1 MANKF
6 KIYSYLKFTLML
18 SNFPI
23 KKLEDEYIPSEL
35 FEIAEPPRKI
45 FIRGTIPDPSFIRL
59 AVVGSRKYTP
69 YGKEACKKLIL
80 GLRGYNIVIVSGLAL
95 GIDSIAHEAALEAG
109 LPTMAIPGSGLSQSV
124 LYPHSHANLAK
135 RILEKGGC
143 LLSEYEQDQE
153 AAPWT
158 FPQRN
163 RIMAGISKAV
173 LVIEAEKKSGTMITA
188 RLATEYNRD
197 VLAVPGSIFSKTS
210 EGTHLLMK
218 LGATPISSSEDILE
232 ALGIIEEEKVKQ
244 EKLFDDCNQ
253 EELDILKILDS
264 PKTKEEICETLNI
277 STQKINSTLTML
289 EIKGLVKESVGK
301 IYLV

>member
-1 MANKF
+1 MKYDNIMANKF
-6 KIYSYLKFTLML
+6 KIYSYLKFTLMI

-153 AAPWT
+153 AAPAAS
-158 FPQRN
+158 PRA
-163 RIMAGISKAV
+163 AGFR
-173 LVIEAEKKSGTMITA
+173 T
-188 RLATEYNRD
+188 R
-197 VLAVPGSIFSKTS
+197 
-210 EGTHLLMK
+210 
-218 LGATPISSSEDILE
+218 SS
-232 ALGIIEEEKVKQ
+232 A
-244 EKLFDDCNQ
+244 NW
-253 EELDILKILDS
+253 
-264 PKTKEEICETLNI
+264 
-277 STQKINSTLTML
+277 
-289 EIKGLVKESVGK
+289 
-301 IYLV
+301 